1 MQVQRKQLLRPEMCT
16 RGRTGGSIAALI
28 GCRWEK
34 EKIGM
39 PCLQMLAYPVTDADM
54 NTDSMKRF
62 TDTPKWNAR
71 SNERMWLY
79 YCGGIRTSENRHRRC
94 MRCYPKRF
102 RRLIWKQRSM
112 TASMMKAFC
121 LHGS

>member
-1 MQVQRKQLLRPEMCT
+1 VQVQRKQLLRPEMCT

-62 TDTPKWNAR
+62 TDTPKWR
-71 SNERMWLY
+71 QLD
-79 YCGGIRTSENRHRRC
+79 
-94 MRCYPKRF
+94 K
-102 RRLIWKQRSM
+102 LIDELAKGKPMQSVLR
-112 TASMMKAFC
+112 
-121 LHGS
+121 